1 VQSNRVLAA
10 AFDEASERGITEIT
24 RTYDLVGMARTPSMT
39 HQNMVSRGVRA
50 GINLAGIL
58 FHHSE
63 RLNREIMFMAS
74 FELAYDKAIKEGLS
88 GGVNGEAF
96 IRAVDEAVKN
106 TYDSMF
112 NYSKYNRPRI
122 MRSPAGRIVFQFK
135 LFPQQVTAYLV
146 RNFLTMLKGSK
157 LNPRARREAATQ
169 FFGTLMMTGVFAGI
183 VGMPLYSVIIG
194 VIQGLRNALRDDED
208 DPIPIEERDLDLW
221 FRNWL
226 GENFGA
232 AASYIEK
239 GPVSALTN
247 MDIASSTSLNN
258 LWFRDTKFDPSMAN
272 QFNDFIINAAGP
284 GAGLIQDSLKAY
296 DDFRTGHFN
305 EGVIKLLPAFG
316 KGAYTQYVWGQEG
329 IKVKGSQAVIFDKDE
344 VTKTERFWKAFGFNP
359 TRLTQIQ
366 EANYP
371 AMELVQRAQDDAGFE
386 RALQDAVRF
395 TVANPEMA
403 ILGTSIANSAVE
415 RAKLRAMADRGL
427 LVPPKLMPRLY
438 ELIKYSRPKESK
450 EETQR
455 KFDARMKAAEVA
467 EDVPEEE

>member
-1 VQSNRVLAA
+1 
-10 AFDEASERGITEIT
+10 
-24 RTYDLVGMARTPSMT
+24 
-39 HQNMVSRGVRA
+39 MVSRGVRA

-74 FELAYDKAIKEGLS
+74 FELAYDKATKEGLS

-96 IRAVDEAVKN
+96 NRAIDEAVKN

-194 VIQGLRNALRDDED
+194 VIQGLRKALRDDED

-284 GAGLIQDSLKAY
+284 GAGLVQDTLKAY

-305 EGVIKLLPAFG
+305 EGVIKLLPAFA

-371 AMELVQRAQDDAGFE
+371 AMELVQRAQEEKKSIMNRLNLELAREDDAGFE

-395 TVANPEMA
+395 TIANPEMA

-438 ELIKYSRPKESK
+438 ELVKHSRPKEST